1 MSLLRSSLTTAATL
15 VFAAGTVGNSLFA
28 QADQPP
34 TPPPPSFVE
43 VEDDPAL
50 PRVLLIGDSI
60 SMGYTLPTRELLQG
74 EANVHRPQANCG
86 PTSRGVKQID
96 AWLGEGQWD
105 VIHFNF
111 GLHDLRILEDGNH
124 QVPIEQYEENLRKIV
139 ERMKETGATLIWC
152 STTPVPEGELN
163 PPRSDADVVAYNQ
176 VAAKIMEEHG
186 IAIHDLY
193 SFALPQLAEIQRP
206 ANVHF
211 TPDGSEVLAGKV
223 AEVIE
228 AALKPEAG
236 EG

>member
-1 MSLLRSSLTTAATL
+1 MMASTL
-15 VFAAGTVGNSLFA
+15 VFAAGSMGNGLFA
-28 QADQPP
+28 QTDQPP
-34 TPPPPSFVE
+34 KPPHPAFAE

-74 EANVHRPQANCG
+74 KANVHRPKANCG

-96 AWLGEGQWD
+96 AWLGEGKWD

-111 GLHDLRILEDGNH
+111 GLHDLKIMEDGNH
-124 QVPIEQYEENLRKIV
+124 QVPIDQYEDNLRQLV

-176 VAAKIMEEHG
+176 VAAQIMEEHG
-186 IAIHDLY
+186 VAIDDLY

-211 TPDGSEVLAGKV
+211 TPDGSEVLAEKV
-223 AEVIE
+223 AEAIE
-228 AALKPEAG
+228 AALKAEAG

>member
-1 MSLLRSSLTTAATL
+1 MAATL
-15 VFAAGTVGNSLFA
+15 VFAAGTVGNCLFA
-28 QADQPP
+28 QTDQPP
-34 TPPPPSFVE
+34 KPPQPSFAE

-74 EANVHRPQANCG
+74 KANVHRPKANCG

-96 AWLGEGQWD
+96 AWLGEGKWD

-111 GLHDLRILEDGNH
+111 GLHDLKIMEDGNH
-124 QVPIEQYEENLRKIV
+124 QVPIDQYEDNLRQLV

-176 VAAKIMEEHG
+176 VAAQIMEEHG
-186 IAIHDLY
+186 VAIDDLY

-211 TPDGSEVLAGKV
+211 TPDGSEVLAEKV
-223 AEVIE
+223 AEAIE
-228 AALKPEAG
+228 AALKAEAG